1 MKESII
7 KISTPISKVQLK
19 PSEDESQVD
28 TTPSEEISWQEELQ
42 QLESEPE
49 PVDFT
54 QPNSARFVTPYSS
67 GWKVSDILREIRLDN
82 FEMGD
87 IN

>member
-7 KISTPISKVQLK
+7 KISTPIPKAQLK
-19 PSEDESQVD
+19 SSEDEPEVEITQA
-28 TTPSEEISWQEELQ
+28 EEISWTEELQ
-42 QLESEPE
+42 QIESEPI
-49 PVDFT
+49 DFT
-54 QPNSARFVTPYSS
+54 QQTSMRFATPYSS

-87 IN
+87 VN

>member
-7 KISTPISKVQLK
+7 KISTPIPKVQLK
-19 PSEDESQVD
+19 SSEDELLSEI
-28 TTPSEEISWQEELQ
+28 TPAEEISWTEELQ
-42 QLESEPE
+42 QLEPE
-49 PVDFT
+49 PIDFT
-54 QPNSARFVTPYSS
+54 QQTSTRFATPYSS

-87 IN
+87 VN